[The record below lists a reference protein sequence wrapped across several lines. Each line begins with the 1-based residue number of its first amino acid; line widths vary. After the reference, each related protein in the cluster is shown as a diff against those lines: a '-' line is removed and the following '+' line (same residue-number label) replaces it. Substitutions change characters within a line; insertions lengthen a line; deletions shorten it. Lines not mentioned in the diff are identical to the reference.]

1 MLYSKLAIAVTDRCN
16 AECAIC
22 CLRCSPKGTQT
33 LETEEMMQAI
43 GQAAQTEGM
52 EEICFTGGEPLLY
65 EERVEACARY
75 ASERGLRSSVYTNGF
90 WGSDPQCAQA
100 WAEALYA
107 AGVRKMHFSS
117 DAWHQKYV
125 SFSALETAMRCSRE
139 AGMRNELA
147 IMESVGTNHNR
158 QAFLSMPIE
167 YREAKVRVHPMLPVG
182 RAREAVPEGQV
193 LKLFSPDRM
202 RCCHEG
208 TALLTP
214 DGYYSMCC
222 SFCVLSIPRLRI
234 GHMREIAFS
243 ELEER
248 VLSDD
253 AFYIMLQ
260 DGFGWYMHALRE
272 RGFDVPEKVCFPCAC
287 CEMVFCNPS
296 FMEQIQDE
304 VKKHADAL
312 RRLGS
317 VL

>member
-1 MLYSKLAIAVTDRCN
+1 
-16 AECAIC
+16 
-22 CLRCSPKGTQT
+22 
-33 LETEEMMQAI
+33 
-43 GQAAQTEGM
+43 
-52 EEICFTGGEPLLY
+52 
-65 EERVEACARY
+65 
-75 ASERGLRSSVYTNGF
+75 
-90 WGSDPQCAQA
+90 
-100 WAEALYA
+100 
-107 AGVRKMHFSS
+107 
-117 DAWHQKYV
+117 
-125 SFSALETAMRCSRE
+125 
-139 AGMRNELA
+139 MRNELA

-167 YREAKVRVHPMLPVG
+167 YREAKVQVHPMLPVG

-202 RCCHEG
+202 RCCHDG

-253 AFYIMLQ
+253 AFYIMLR
-260 DGFGWYMHALRE
+260 DGFGWYMRALHE
-272 RGFDVPEKVCFPCAC
+272 RGFDVPEKVCFPCTC
-287 CEMVFCNPS
+287 CGMVFCNPS

-304 VKKHADAL
+304 AKAHADVL

-317 VL
+317 VV